1 MPHPFPRSSRR
12 LNLES
17 RSGSWWL
24 PLTLATLLL
33 VWLLWAALARVTIYA
48 VSDSARLEVLQ
59 AACPVETSLAGS
71 VAVTRIVLDASVQ
84 AGDVLV
90 ELDAEPL
97 RFERNELRARLAGRA
112 EELGPVHDEI
122 QALQRQLDDLEQAAN
137 KVVEEQGAAVEE
149 AEAALRLAA
158 STAARSQAL
167 NVEGLVSPAEL
178 SRVQADVDQQR
189 AGVGRRRATQERL
202 VWDRR
207 AEASELRGKLA
218 ECRRREVVVRG
229 ECAVVE
235 ASLARLEHELER
247 RTIRAPIAG
256 RLGET
261 ANLRAGQFVAAGTR
275 LATIVPGGG
284 IRIVAAFRPQ
294 DALGRIR
301 AGQAARLRLHGFPW
315 TEYGF
320 VPARVASLASEAL
333 AGTVRVEADIAP
345 TSAFPL
351 PLQHGWP
358 GTLEIEV
365 DRIAPATLVLR
376 AAGAW
381 LARPGESPTPA
392 EAR

>member
-1 MPHPFPRSSRR
+1 MHHPFPRSSRR
-12 LNLES
+12 LSHAS
-17 RSGSWWL
+17 RAGSWWL
-24 PLTLATLLL
+24 PLTLAALLL
-33 VWLLWAALARVTIYA
+33 AWLLWAALARVTIYA
-48 VSDSARLEVLQ
+48 VSDAARLEVQQ
-59 AACPVETSLAGS
+59 AACPVETSLEGR
-71 VAVTRIVLDASVQ
+71 VAETHIVLDAPVQ

-90 ELDAEPL
+90 LLDAEPL
-97 RFERNELRARLAGRA
+97 RLERGELRARLAGRGD
-112 EELGPVHDEI
+112 ELAPVHDEI
-122 QALQRQLDDLEQAAN
+122 QALQRQLDDLEQAARN
-137 KVVEEQGAAVEE
+137 GTDEQVATIEE
-149 AEAALRLAA
+149 AEAALRVAA
-158 STAARSQAL
+158 STAERSQAL
-167 NVEGLVSPAEL
+167 SLEGLVSPAEL
-178 SRVQADVDQQR
+178 LRVQADVDQQR
-189 AGVGRRRATQERL
+189 AGIGRRRATQERL

-207 AEASELRGKLA
+207 AEASEVRGKLA
-218 ECRRREVVVRG
+218 ECRRREVVVRA
-229 ECAVVE
+229 EAAVLE

-261 ANLRAGQFVAAGTR
+261 ANLRPGQFVAAGTR
-275 LATIVPGGG
+275 LATIVPDGG

-301 AGQAARLRLHGFPW
+301 TGQVARLRLHGFAW

-345 TSAFPL
+345 TPAFPL

-365 DRIAPATLVLR
+365 DSVAPATLVLR

-381 LARPGESPTPA
+381 LASPA

>member
-1 MPHPFPRSSRR
+1 MNHASGP
-12 LNLES
+12 
-17 RSGSWWL
+17 GSWWL
-24 PLTLATLLL
+24 PLTLAALLL
-33 VWLLWAALARVTIYA
+33 AWLLWSALARVTIYA
-48 VSDSARLEVLQ
+48 VSDAARLEVQQ
-59 AACPVETSLAGS
+59 AACPVETGLEGR
-71 VAVTRIVLDASVQ
+71 VAVTQIVLDVPVQ

-90 ELDAEPL
+90 LLDAEPL
-97 RFERNELRARLAGRA
+97 RLERAELQARLAGRA
-112 EELGPVHDEI
+112 DELGPLHDEI
-122 QALQRQLDDLEQAAN
+122 AALQRQLDDLDQAAA
-137 KVVEEQGAAVEE
+137 KGTEEQVAAVEE
-149 AEAALRLAA
+149 AETALRLAT
-158 STAARSQAL
+158 STVERSQAL
-167 NVEGLVSPAEL
+167 SVEGLLSPAEL
-178 SRVQADVDQQR
+178 ARVQADVDQRR
-189 AGVGRRRATQERL
+189 AGVGRQRATQERL
-202 VWDRR
+202 AWDRR
-207 AEASELRGKLA
+207 AEVSELRGKLA

-229 ECAVVE
+229 DGAVLA

-256 RLGET
+256 RIGET

-275 LATIVPGGG
+275 LATIVPDGGV
-284 IRIVAAFRPQ
+284 RIVAAFQPHE
-294 DALGRIR
+294 ALGRIR

-333 AGTVRVEADIAP
+333 AGTVRVEAEIAS
-345 TSAFPL
+345 TAAFPL

-381 LARPGESPTPA
+381 LASPA